1 MRSYKININLYLHLA
16 IIITAVIFPLAFYFL
31 VEMNTIAMVF
41 FITFSCLYTFSSA
54 YSFFPGNLLKTVGFR
69 LFLDNIY
76 SFILLVTTLFVS
88 TRVNPKFSAIIFY
101 AFFNQCLMAF
111 IINNVFFNSNRIIS
125 YYFYVSLFLFP
136 LFTSFIFKIS
146 LLLIITVIA
155 TTILICFIH
164 ILISKLINELNQK
177 NEAIIKLKE
186 QEIKKNEKITDLTE
200 RLKRH
205 EANNL
210 LMRIS
215 TRLEL
220 MSVELIKAG
229 RKCESEKLE
238 VDIKRLSQMFENEI
252 EIKLFTVIREIK
264 YLMSKR
270 FDDVEILLV
279 NAIEHK
285 NTKIKPI
292 LVQIIYI
299 LVENSYEAGAKTVR
313 ISTENESLII
323 SDDGPGFDTNKIQ
336 YGYSTKNKSRSGI
349 IGGYGLQTA
358 IDYLELNN
366 VGFDIRSRLNEGT
379 TIKLSNFKNLG
390 IV

>member
-1 MRSYKININLYLHLA
+1 
-16 IIITAVIFPLAFYFL
+16 
-31 VEMNTIAMVF
+31 
-41 FITFSCLYTFSSA
+41 
-54 YSFFPGNLLKTVGFR
+54 
-69 LFLDNIY
+69 
-76 SFILLVTTLFVS
+76 
-88 TRVNPKFSAIIFY
+88 
-101 AFFNQCLMAF
+101 
-111 IINNVFFNSNRIIS
+111 
-125 YYFYVSLFLFP
+125 
-136 LFTSFIFKIS
+136 
-146 LLLIITVIA
+146 
-155 TTILICFIH
+155 
-164 ILISKLINELNQK
+164 LISKLINELNQK